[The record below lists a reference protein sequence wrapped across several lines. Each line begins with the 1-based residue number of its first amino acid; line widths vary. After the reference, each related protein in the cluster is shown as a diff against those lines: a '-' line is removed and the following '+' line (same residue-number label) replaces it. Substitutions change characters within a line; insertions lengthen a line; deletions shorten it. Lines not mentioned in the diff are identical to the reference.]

1 MSECKDCGREDGHWI
16 GCPAAPG
23 YSWNGPAGPPDAL
36 TAPMKAL
43 GLTCA
48 YGECTNPK
56 RPKGKG
62 PAPKYCEEHSDPKNR
77 K

>member
-1 MSECKDCGREDGHWI
+1 MSECETCGREDGHYL
-16 GCPAAPG
+16 GCADATRAPSGPVVTYDPAEV
-23 YSWNGPAGPPDAL
+23 L
-36 TAPMKAL
+36 
-43 GLTCA
+43 CA
-48 YGECTNPK
+48 FDGCTNPK